1 MKKDDIYPDPIR
13 RDPLWMI
20 VLSFLMGKFARGL

>member
-1 MKKDDIYPDPIR
+1 MNPYEPDPIR

-20 VLSFLMGKFARGL
+20 VLSWIFGRFAKGL